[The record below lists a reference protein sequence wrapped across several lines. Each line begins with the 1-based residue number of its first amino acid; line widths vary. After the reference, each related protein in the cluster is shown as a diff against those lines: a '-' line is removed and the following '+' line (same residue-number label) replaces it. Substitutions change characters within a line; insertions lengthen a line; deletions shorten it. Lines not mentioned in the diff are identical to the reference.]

1 MFTFST
7 YHDPIELVRG
17 EKMST
22 LGQLADVKVLD
33 IMTRKVVTVMPDDSI
48 QDVAGIMMENGFST
62 LPVVNSHDKCIGVI
76 ARKDLTELFLEEDGE
91 LSRILDTDRLSLE
104 WFNQS
109 LETSDLKQV
118 SELMNDNVS
127 VIKSDTRLPDAC
139 REMVRNRVHHLPV
152 VDSKEKIVGMLSTFD
167 IVNAVAHTND

>member
-1 MFTFST
+1 MA
-7 YHDPIELVRG
+7 
-17 EKMST
+17 T
-22 LGQLADVKVLD
+22 LGQLASIKVQDL
-33 IMTRKVVTVMPDDSI
+33 MTRKLVTVMADDTI
-48 QDVAGIMMENGFST
+48 QDVAGIMMENGYST

-76 ARKDLTELFLEEDGE
+76 ARKDLTELFLAEDGE

-109 LETSDLKQV
+109 LETSDLRKV
-118 SELMNDNVS
+118 SELMTDNVS
-127 VIKSDTRLPDAC
+127 VINHETTLPDAC

-167 IVNAVAHTND
+167 IVNAVAHTKE